1 MSQKKQFMI
10 LHVGFEMPTDEIM
23 EKWNQWFAETQ
34 SCTLDMGG
42 FMNGR
47 EISHEGVVDLPWDA
61 SCLTGYSLIEAASL
75 EEAEQIASTNPFIS
89 SIRIYEVRKG

>member
-23 EKWNQWFAETQ
+23 EKWNQWFAETK
-34 SCTLDMGG
+34 SCTIDMGG
-42 FMNGR
+42 FRGGR
-47 EISHEGVVDLPWDA
+47 EITHEGAQDLPWDA
-61 SCLTGYSLIEAASL
+61 SCLTGYSVIEAQSM
-75 EEAEQIASTNPFIS
+75 EEAEQIASTNPFIT